1 MHTAAKPTKTQ
12 SITFA
17 PRVSPQ
23 LPSQAMPAPT
33 PQRLLLPDFF
43 LYSLICT
50 LELSPVTLKG

>member
-23 LPSQAMPAPT
+23 LPSQAIPAPT
-33 PQRLLLPDFF
+33 P
-43 LYSLICT
+43 
-50 LELSPVTLKG
+50 